1 VDTASV
7 AGVSSAALFVVVAV
21 YALLHAR
28 NVSRR
33 RRAGA
38 ASARSG
44 DDTLFVR
51 RALIQALLANAT
63 AQDAGRADK
72 VGMEASFVLAQL
84 SVTRAPV
91 PEAIHTALSFWS
103 GWIDARQRG
112 WLADTAVF
120 ERGAWPALARGVAS
134 DLAKNV
140 EIHDPAV
147 LEHFAG
153 RRVRPY
159 ARMV

>member
-1 VDTASV
+1 MDTASV
-7 AGVSSAALFVVVAV
+7 AGVASAALFVVVAA

-28 NVSRR
+28 NVTRR
-33 RRAGA
+33 HGHTAR
-38 ASARSG
+38 ARSD
-44 DDTLFVR
+44 DDTLLVR

-63 AQDAGRADK
+63 AQDAGRADE

-103 GWIDARQRG
+103 GWIDARKHG
-112 WLADTAVF
+112 WVEATAVF
-120 ERGAWPALARGVAS
+120 ERSAWPALARGVAS
-134 DLAKNV
+134 DLAKNA